1 MLADDPRAVL
11 RASAPPREIFFRPL
25 ARAGSLRLPRFEP
38 QPRGTVN
45 LVNLVNFPRNTVN
58 LVNFARDVVR
68 NSR

>member
-1 MLADDPRAVL
+1 MTRAPF
-11 RASAPPREIFFRPL
+11 SAPPRLRVKSSFAPL

-58 LVNFARDVVR
+58 FVNFGKQAVR
-68 NSR
+68 ASG